1 MSQPTDQPQRR
12 FESSGGA
19 RSAPSDGP
27 VGKGMASHP
36 ASDIDSQPVVQLSD
50 LTVVRDGATV
60 LDQIS
65 LTVRRGE
72 ALALLGANGTG
83 KSTLIMALLGLIPHA
98 SGRIALFG
106 QPPGP
111 KADWAAIGYVPQAS
125 KAGAG
130 VPTSALEV
138 VRAGLVTGR
147 WPFPPHQAK
156 ARATH
161 ALEQVGMADQ
171 AHRPVGQL
179 SGGQRQRV
187 LIARALAR
195 QPKLLVLDE
204 PTAGLDHQ
212 TQHHLVATLL
222 DQPDITLMVVLH
234 DLGEFCHV
242 LTRSITLSEG
252 KILADQVLQPAPTDH
267 PHPPKEPPDLHHH
280 PAPPPRRLGPDGLV
294 HLDLGRRRA
303 R

>member
-1 MSQPTDQPQRR
+1 MGAGQPSQ
-12 FESSGGA
+12 
-19 RSAPSDGP
+19 
-27 VGKGMASHP
+27 P
-36 ASDIDSQPVVQLSD
+36 ASDRDKPPVVQLSD
-50 LTVVRDGATV
+50 LTVLRDGATV
-60 LDQIS
+60 LDRIS
-65 LTVRRGE
+65 LTVRQGE
-72 ALALLGANGTG
+72 ALALLGANGAG
-83 KSTLIMALLGLIPHA
+83 KSTLIMALLGLIPHTA
-98 SGRIALFG
+98 GRIALFG

-111 KADWAAIGYVPQAS
+111 KANWAAIGYVPQAS

-156 ARATH
+156 ARAAR

-195 QPKLLVLDE
+195 QPRLLVLDE
-204 PTAGLDHQ
+204 PTAGLDHV

-222 DQPDITLMVVLH
+222 DQPEVTLMVVLH

-242 LTRSITLSEG
+242 LTRSITLGEG
-252 KILADQVLQPAPTDH
+252 HILADQTLQPAPTDH
-267 PHPPKEPPDLHHH
+267 QHPPKEPSDMRHH

-294 HLDLGRRRA
+294 HLDLGRRQA